1 MKGLQAEYE
10 RVTAKPAEAGAGKG
24 GGAGAAAGEV
34 DEWKGKVDKLIR
46 EKGEQ
51 QAGLLGRAR
60 GGRRGI
66 IPEGRPKWEAGGGG
80 EAVGRS
86 EGRVGELIPRGRV
99 GKPAGLPAGPVWG
112 MQPEGRVGKLEGRP
126 EGQEWGM
133 KPGG

>member
-66 IPEGRPKWEAGGGG
+66 SQYPRGGQNGKRGGG
-80 EAVGRS
+80 ERLWGV
-86 EGRVGELIPRGRV
+86 LRG
-99 GKPAGLPAGPVWG
+99 GLGN
-112 MQPEGRVGKLEGRP
+112 
-126 EGQEWGM
+126 
-133 KPGG
+133 

>member
-1 MKGLQAEYE
+1 MDLQVKGLQAEYE

-66 IPEGRPKWEAGGGG
+66 IPEGRPKWERGGG
-80 EAVGRS
+80 ERLWGV
-86 EGRVGELIPRGRV
+86 LRG
-99 GKPAGLPAGPVWG
+99 GLGN
-112 MQPEGRVGKLEGRP
+112 
-126 EGQEWGM
+126 
-133 KPGG
+133 